1 MLYACEASGA
11 CIYIYIGKTLI
22 YPHEVV
28 TDLQF
33 NHQCFNFVNCTPL
46 SFKNFQST
54 PFRPIEPSEETEVD
68 PREWH
73 MRFFVQ
79 S

>member
-1 MLYACEASGA
+1 
-11 CIYIYIGKTLI
+11 
-22 YPHEVV
+22 
-28 TDLQF
+28 LQF

-46 SFKNFQST
+46 SFKKFQST
-54 PFRPIEPSEETEVD
+54 PFRPIEPFEETEVD

-73 MRFFVQ
+73 MRFLVQ